1 MKPVSEAPGTSI
13 PFFGM
18 PPLRAPSPALR
29 VAMMVGVTCFLGAVL
44 TGIWR
49 MAATRGFPVSP
60 VPTEWPP
67 HGHWMVGGFLAVL
80 IMVERMATL
89 PPGWLTWVPF
99 VYALGAVTV
108 HTGWAVARSAVIL
121 GFLGWTL
128 HRVRAIRVYRTPE
141 KPLIEVAALGLLTL
155 AVMRPGGLTGRP
167 DVALAGLEAIVS
179 IIAVERLELLL
190 RGRAFG
196 PRATWAGL
204 FGWMA
209 LLAGSVLWGPLPL
222 PILGLAT
229 VLVMGGVLVH
239 DAAVR
244 AAVRV
249 FREATGSAPGSLPPL
264 YGFLTRALLLAYAWM
279 GLGGAL
285 LVGWDA
291 LPPATA
297 KDMVY
302 HAVGLGFIFTMI
314 LAHAP
319 VILPAVLGGPPV
331 RRAPVG
337 LFWLFQGT
345 TVLRLVG
352 DVTVAKAPALWAWTG
367 WPTGLLHTV
376 FFALYMVTLA
386 HQVHSRR

>member
-1 MKPVSEAPGTSI
+1 MKSVSEAPGTSM

-18 PPLRAPSPALR
+18 PPLRAPSPVLR
-29 VAMMVGVTCFLGAVL
+29 VAMMVGVACFLGAVL

-49 MAATRGFPVSP
+49 LAATRGFPVPP

-89 PPGWLTWVPF
+89 PPGWLVWVPF

-108 HTGWAVARSAVIL
+108 HTGWAVSRGAVIL

-128 HRVRAIRVYRTPE
+128 HRVRAIRVYRAPE

-167 DVALAGLEAIVS
+167 DVALAGLGAIVGV
-179 IIAVERLELLL
+179 IAVERLELLL

-196 PRATWAGL
+196 PRAVWAGL
-204 FGWMA
+204 LGWMA

-229 VLVMGGVLVH
+229 VLVMGGVLAH

-249 FREATGSAPGSLPPL
+249 FRGATGSGPGSLPPL
-264 YGFLTRALLLAYAWM
+264 YGFLTKALLLAYAWM

-285 LVGWDA
+285 LAGWGA

-319 VILPAVLGGPPV
+319 VILPAVLGGAPI

-352 DVTVAKAPALWAWTG
+352 DVAVAKAPALWAWTG

-376 FFALYMVTLA
+376 FLALYMVTLA
-386 HQVHSRR
+386 HHVHSRR